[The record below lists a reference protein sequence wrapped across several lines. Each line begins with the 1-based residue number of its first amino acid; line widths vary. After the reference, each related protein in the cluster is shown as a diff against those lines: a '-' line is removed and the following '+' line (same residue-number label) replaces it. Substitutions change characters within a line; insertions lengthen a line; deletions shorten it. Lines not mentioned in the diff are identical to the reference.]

1 MQRVREIRYYVHYCM
16 YVLFQGDS
24 GGPLV
29 VVDTGRLIGIV
40 SWGVGCARPQFPG
53 VYARV
58 PALCNWIVNN
68 AV

>member
-1 MQRVREIRYYVHYCM
+1 M